1 MVSCFE
7 ELQSNNHK
15 YTMPYYHVKYS
26 IRGTGS
32 TSHRTDQ
39 LLLNSPSPVEATQKL
54 SSKYRVN
61 PSDITIK
68 EIY

>member
-1 MVSCFE
+1 
-7 ELQSNNHK
+7 
-15 YTMPYYHVKYS
+15 MPYYHVKYS

-68 EIY
+68 EKY

>member
-1 MVSCFE
+1 
-7 ELQSNNHK
+7 
-15 YTMPYYHVKYS
+15 MPYYHVKYS

-32 TSHRTDQ
+32 TSHCTDQ
-39 LLLNSPSPVEATQKL
+39 LLLNSPSQVEATQKL